1 MLYNLRLTIRLSKPL
16 KKLLEAKAWFLFNL
30 IERKVMKARFRS
42 FELKQTCLPEL
53 VVGGVLLYL
62 IKRK

>member
-1 MLYNLRLTIRLSKPL
+1 
-16 KKLLEAKAWFLFNL
+16 
-30 IERKVMKARFRS
+30 MKARFRS